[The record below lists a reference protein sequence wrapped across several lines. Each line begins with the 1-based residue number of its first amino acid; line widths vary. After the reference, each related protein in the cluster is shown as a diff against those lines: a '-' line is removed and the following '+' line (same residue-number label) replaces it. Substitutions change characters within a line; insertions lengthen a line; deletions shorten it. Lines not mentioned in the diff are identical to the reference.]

1 MTSMSTNK
9 ENEFNSQL
17 EDVRENIDNLW
28 QQMKDNQRLASRPI
42 FEAEQEEKK
51 LKELM
56 YQTSDWREK
65 IKLAAKIISLKL

>member
-1 MTSMSTNK
+1 
-9 ENEFNSQL
+9 
-17 EDVRENIDNLW
+17 
-28 QQMKDNQRLASRPI
+28 MKDNQRLASRPI